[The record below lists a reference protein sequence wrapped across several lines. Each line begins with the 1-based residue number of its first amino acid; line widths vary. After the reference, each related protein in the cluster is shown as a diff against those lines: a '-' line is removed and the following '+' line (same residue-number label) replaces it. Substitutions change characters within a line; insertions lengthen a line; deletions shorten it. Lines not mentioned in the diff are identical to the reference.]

1 VEVHPPHKAIHSV
14 NEFMVHMLA
23 ITLGLLIALGLEAT
37 VEWLH
42 HRSLVREAREN
53 ITEEMR
59 ENQRN
64 LAAELKALPAEKT
77 QLKTML
83 EVTANPQRTGSSNT
97 TTPEFQWKVTRLSD
111 AAWNTAGTSGAL
123 AHMQYAEARRYSQ
136 IYMMQQMFNG
146 TMDKYV
152 ESREEMYAFLNR
164 IGRPEK
170 PSVAAFEK
178 GEAAIEKGVILT
190 ESLREIGTE
199 LEAVYSEYLRMDANE
214 RALK

>member
-1 VEVHPPHKAIHSV
+1 MEVHPPHEAIHSV
-14 NEFMVHMLA
+14 KEFMVHMLA

-53 ITEEMR
+53 IRQEIS

-64 LAAELKALPAEKT
+64 LAAELKSLPAEKT
-77 QLKTML
+77 HLKTML
-83 EVTANPQRTGSSNT
+83 EVTANLQRTGASNT
-97 TTPEFQWKVTRLSD
+97 TTPEFQWTVTRLSD

-136 IYMMQQMFNG
+136 IYMLQQMFNG

-152 ESREEMYAFLNR
+152 ESRGEMYAFLNR
-164 IGRPEK
+164 IERPEK
-170 PSVAAFEK
+170 PSVAAFES
-178 GEAAIEKGVILT
+178 GEVAIEKGVILT
-190 ESLREIGTE
+190 EFLREIGTE
-199 LEAVYSEYLRMDANE
+199 LEAAYSEYLRTDA
-214 RALK
+214 K